1 MIRFLT
7 AGESHGPMLTAVLD
21 GIPAGLP
28 LTADEI
34 NRELRRRQ
42 EGYGSGGRMN
52 IEQDTVQ
59 ITAGVMAGQT
69 TGAPIA
75 MLVENRDYRNWREK
89 DIAPMTTP
97 RPGHADLTGAIKYGY
112 RDLRVALERAS
123 ARETTMRVAAGA
135 ICLALLRQFGITIG
149 AYVVQIGDVQARIA
163 ADRPLE
169 EQIRRAETFLRDHL
183 QKGVQLGKTMARIE
197 NFEYPLEAARELV
210 VNAVAH
216 RDYSITGDG
225 IRLFLFRDRMEVT
238 SAGGLP
244 GPVTIANI
252 KDERFS
258 RNPIIVQVL
267 SDMGFIERLGYGVDR
282 VFDLMREQSMRAP
295 EFEET
300 AGGFRVTLFNQIEP
314 PPAPEAAAEPEA
326 PALPQWDGTFR
337 GVSINIRQEAALT
350 FLHGGSTRI
359 TNSDLQGLCPDVHPE
374 TIRRD
379 LADLVHK
386 GILRKLGEKRGSYYI
401 LKPEE

>member
-169 EQIRRAETFLRDHL
+169 EQIRRAETNDVRCPDGDAAERMHEAIRQVKIDKDTLG
-183 QKGVQLGKTMARIE
+183 GVIEVVAAGVPPGLGSHVQYDRR
-197 NFEYPLEAARELV
+197 LEAKIIAALV
-210 VNAVAH
+210 SIHAMKGAEIGPAFENA
-216 RDYSITGDG
+216 
-225 IRLFLFRDRMEVT
+225 
-238 SAGGLP
+238 GLR
-244 GPVTIANI
+244 GSQVH
-252 KDERFS
+252 DE
-258 RNPIIVQVL
+258 I
-267 SDMGFIERLGYGVDR
+267 GVDSHGAIVR
-282 VFDLMREQSMRAP
+282 RTNR
-295 EFEET
+295 
-300 AGGFRVTLFNQIEP
+300 AGGFEGGITTGEPIVARVAMKPISTVMKALGSVNLATGQSEQTTYERSDFCAVPRAVPIV
-314 PPAPEAAAEPEA
+314 EAML
-326 PALPQWDGTFR
+326 AL
-337 GVSINIRQEAALT
+337 V
-350 FLHGGSTRI
+350 
-359 TNSDLQGLCPDVHPE
+359 
-374 TIRRD
+374 
-379 LADLVHK
+379 LADAL
-386 GILRKLGEKRGSYYI
+386 IEKLGGDSLDEMRPRFDALRRARLEDLPMDNVEWRFGY
-401 LKPEE
+401 P